1 MKDDK
6 PISSSQDAV
15 NANIGNG
22 NDNPYIHISHLPTIN
37 DYIEMK
43 MLTAKN
49 QIYAKNDILFKI
61 LGLICWT
68 AAVIIA
74 IFLAKDNMLTL
85 FLGADFLAIAGFVL
99 IFYHDVMIPW
109 FAKIRAKNDFKKY
122 RGVSQVRTIALY
134 NDRLEMQTGESIMKY
149 PVDKATNIID
159 GDNCYIISF
168 GLNTDCQIP
177 KRLIASQQCDIIYN
191 LFNEKCKGKFKRV
204 RITEDLSKSKKEH

>member
-15 NANIGNG
+15 NANIGNC

-37 DYIEMK
+37 DYIEVK

-168 GLNTDCQIP
+168 GLNTCLLYTSNP
-177 KRLIASQQCDIIYN
+177 
-191 LFNEKCKGKFKRV
+191 F
-204 RITEDLSKSKKEH
+204 T